1 MLLKVKNTMDIKVL
15 HKSSTFSSFT
25 SSGHKIG
32 SWFATFSDRRRKNSM
47 KASKSLTLGKE
58 MSNVETRIIVH
69 RL

>member
-1 MLLKVKNTMDIKVL
+1 MKGKNTMDIKVL

-32 SWFATFSDRRRKNSM
+32 SWFATFGDRRRKNSM

-58 MSNVETRIIVH
+58 VAS
-69 RL
+69 